1 MKPSDQSKSKLH
13 PFISWRLKPSDN
25 GVSVACRLSIR
36 LQLLS
41 TQQYY
46 TGIQFSTLRA
56 WISLIPLNPNHL

>member
-1 MKPSDQSKSKLH
+1 MKPTNQSKSKLH
-13 PFISWRLKPSDN
+13 PFTSWRLKASDN
-25 GVSVACRLSIR
+25 VVSVAYRLSIR

-56 WISLIPLNPNHL
+56 WISLILLNPNHL